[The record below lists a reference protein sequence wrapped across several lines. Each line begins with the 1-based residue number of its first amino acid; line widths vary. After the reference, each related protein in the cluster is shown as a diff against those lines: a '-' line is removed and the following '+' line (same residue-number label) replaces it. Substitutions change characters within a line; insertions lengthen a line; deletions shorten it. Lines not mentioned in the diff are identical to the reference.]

1 MVFTEISNVFLFA
14 WVSTFQSGNF
24 QNLSK
29 AYLFS
34 LDQSELVNGLS
45 GQDNFSVIW
54 VPSPNPWKQ
63 GGCLWCSSEGT
74 CFEASSS
81 ETWHWCY
88 QLSAERSWV
97 SHASS
102 LHPDFSICHLG
113 LMVSCAWGP
122 VRIIDDGQMIP
133 ACSPVDNECLINASW
148 SD

>member
-54 VPSPNPWKQ
+54 GAFAKS
-63 GGCLWCSSEGT
+63 L
-74 CFEASSS
+74 
-81 ETWHWCY
+81 ETRWMSVV
-88 QLSAERSWV
+88 Q
-97 SHASS
+97 
-102 LHPDFSICHLG
+102 
-113 LMVSCAWGP
+113 
-122 VRIIDDGQMIP
+122 
-133 ACSPVDNECLINASW
+133 
-148 SD
+148 

>member
-1 MVFTEISNVFLFA
+1 MVFTEITNVFLFA

-54 VPSPNPWKQ
+54 GTFAKSLETRWMSV
-63 GGCLWCSSEGT
+63 CSSEGT

-81 ETWHWCY
+81 ETWHWRY

-102 LHPDFSICHLG
+102 LHPDFSIYHLG

-122 VRIIDDGQMIP
+122 VRIVDDGQMIP

-148 SD
+148 SG